1 LWMEA
6 IIFLIQGLVPP
17 KKDYYWEKLY
27 PQLDKFGGTV
37 DGVRAGGKSQTAEID
52 QMLANSKINQ
62 TSIDNFGKSLN
73 TFGSSIDRLS
83 NVTETVSATN
93 EYNSKAKEAA
103 QALTQVKD
111 AYSKAAAV
119 AGTLS
124 ISAEE
129 TKGYQ
134 DQVVQVTKNL
144 SALNAVYELELS
156 DTNNHLKNMNKYY
169 SNLSVAM
176 KNLDDSLEDT
186 QKYKEQMAGLTKN
199 LSRLNTVYGN
209 MLSVMSIPKEPRQQ
223 MISIMY
229 LVLTALLALNVSAE
243 IIEAFKRFNNSME
256 ASNVTVENK
265 ISGTYKAF
273 EAAVEKNKGRGQEH
287 LDKARE
293 ASGLSENVV
302 GQIQKKLQME
312 I

>member
-1 LWMEA
+1 MRAIFENAGFKYLKNIIIGVGAAVIMLGALGKITHQNVLGINPDTMLFYGLWIEA

-27 PQLDKFGGTV
+27 PKLDKYGGGV
-37 DGVRAGGKSQTAEID
+37 DGAAKLNGKSQTAELD
-52 QMLANSKINQ
+52 QMLSNSKINQ
-62 TSIDNFGKSLN
+62 TTIDGFGKSLSN
-73 TFGSSIDRLS
+73 FGSSIDRLS

-93 EYNSKAKEAA
+93 EYNTKAKEAA

-156 DTNNHLKNMNKYY
+156 DTNSHLKNMNKYY

-209 MLSVMSIPKEPRQQ
+209 MLSAMQ
-223 MISIMY
+223 
-229 LVLTALLALNVSAE
+229 T
-243 IIEAFKRFNNSME
+243 
-256 ASNVTVENK
+256 
-265 ISGTYKAF
+265 GKA
-273 EAAVEKNKGRGQEH
+273 
-287 LDKARE
+287 
-293 ASGLSENVV
+293 
-302 GQIQKKLQME
+302 
-312 I
+312 